1 MSRSWSQDDPQRGVH
16 YAERFA
22 RLEASGANVH
32 GEADFVAALHPSSV
46 LDAGC
51 GTGRVGIELGRR
63 GLDVCGVDR
72 DPAMLAVARER
83 SPEVGWFEADLAA
96 PDLDLGRRF
105 DVVVA
110 AGNVMIFVDAGTE
123 GAVVANLAR
132 HLEADGAL
140 VAGFQLEPRGLTLAR
155 YDEVASAAG
164 LVLTDRFATWDRQ
177 PFAPGG
183 AYAVSVHRRAPL

>member
-1 MSRSWSQDDPQRGVH
+1 MSRSWSQDDPLRAVRYQ
-16 YAERFA
+16 ERFA
-22 RLEASGANVH
+22 RLEASGASVH

>member
-1 MSRSWSQDDPQRGVH
+1 MSRSWSQDDPKRGQR
-16 YAERFA
+16 YAERFD
-22 RLEASGANVH
+22 RLEASGASVH
-32 GEADFVAALHPSSV
+32 GEADFVAALHPASV

-132 HLEADGAL
+132 HLEAGGAL
-140 VAGFQLEPRGLTLAR
+140 VAGFQLDPRGPTLAR
-155 YDEVASAAG
+155 YDEVTASAG
-164 LVLTDRFATWDRQ
+164 LVLEDRFATWDRHL
-177 PFAPGG
+177 FAAGG
-183 AYAVSVHRRAPL
+183 DYAVSVHRRPR